1 MGSSAKV
8 KDPAS
13 HKRKQT
19 EEGEDPVK
27 ETKKSK
33 FNISLKVQDSSEL
46 SDQPILNS
54 GPGPKIIIA
63 KSKKKDKSEGE
74 EAKPRKRLNK
84 RRKKKIAAGLPVEET
99 IHESK
104 GQSKAL
110 QYLQTW
116 AADRENWKFEKC
128 RQIWLLHNAYEKT
141 KVSDEIFPT
150 LLDYIQSIKG
160 GMRQVALDI
169 ASKKLKSSEDLD
181 KDDKEDEA
189 SQAAVPEDVKM

>member
-1 MGSSAKV
+1 MKTFNLTNMIFRTMGASAKI
-8 KDPAS
+8 KGDRSDDPAS
-13 HKRKQT
+13 HKKSKRKQND
-19 EEGEDPVK
+19 ESEDPVK

-46 SDQPILNS
+46 SDQPRLNS

-99 IHESK
+99 VHESK

-110 QYLQTW
+110 QYLNTW
-116 AADRENWKFEKC
+116 ASDRENWKFEKC
-128 RQIWLLHNAYEKT
+128 RQIWLLH
-141 KVSDEIFPT
+141 VS
-150 LLDYIQSIKG
+150 
-160 GMRQVALDI
+160 
-169 ASKKLKSSEDLD
+169 
-181 KDDKEDEA
+181 
-189 SQAAVPEDVKM
+189 

>member
-1 MGSSAKV
+1 MIMMKSFALTILIFRNMGSKIKGNRSE
-8 KDPAS
+8 DPAS
-13 HKRKQT
+13 SKKSKRKQND
-19 EEGEDPVK
+19 ESEDPVK

-46 SDQPILNS
+46 SDQPTLNS

-63 KSKKKDKSEGE
+63 KTKKKDNSEGE

-110 QYLQTW
+110 QYLKTW
-116 AADRENWKFEKC
+116 ASDRENWKFEKC
-128 RQIWLLHNAYEKT
+128 RQIWLLH
-141 KVSDEIFPT
+141 VS
-150 LLDYIQSIKG
+150 
-160 GMRQVALDI
+160 
-169 ASKKLKSSEDLD
+169 
-181 KDDKEDEA
+181 
-189 SQAAVPEDVKM
+189 